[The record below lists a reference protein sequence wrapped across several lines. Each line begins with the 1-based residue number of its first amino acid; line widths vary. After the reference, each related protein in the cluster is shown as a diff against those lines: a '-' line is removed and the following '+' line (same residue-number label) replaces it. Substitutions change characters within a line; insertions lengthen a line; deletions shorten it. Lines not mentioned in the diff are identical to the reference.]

1 MENTT
6 DNIYYR
12 AFAKSLKSKRVLIL
26 EKDFFTEWQKAQEQN
41 KDLDYYESI
50 FLYNKEQKSIYFKN
64 NKSLSGITDVVTD
77 RLVFD
82 FDSHEDVD
90 NAREDANNLVHKLL
104 NTFKPTDIRIYFS
117 GNKGY
122 HVEVHLDKL
131 ITQEQ
136 FKNIVFNIAGDL
148 PTFDESI
155 NDPQRVFRL
164 PLTLNLK
171 TNKYKIP
178 LTIDQFDNI
187 PTEEIIE
194 LSNTKDNPD
203 FIDILST
210 YTTSEIDV
218 VDKFYVKP
226 VVKDIMSRITDKR
239 SPERVAYDGENDMSI
254 DERPDFSNKPRH
266 LSSAKFALQEGFFGD
281 GERNT
286 ACMILAA
293 TYRNLGYSKEIAY
306 NMIKATLRKRA
317 QRMGHEDYNKEE
329 LWNEVIGVV
338 YSDAWR
344 GGTYSERENSLVQ
357 KTIVS
362 YNLQSEY
369 YEKETVNIK
378 EISEKFK
385 IFADNIDKNVI
396 KTGVGQLDDKLL
408 ITTGMMVGV
417 LGAPS
422 SGKTTHTISIV
433 EHQSLNGIGS
443 LFVSADMAENL
454 LYARLMQRYCGIDFR
469 TILEDIKLKPYQM
482 WPQKIRGAW
491 DQVLENFKNV
501 GFSFQSGPTTEDIA
515 RRIEEQEQ
523 ITGAPVKALFVDYL
537 EKLRCDINDPT
548 QASGRNASR
557 LADLTRDKQLATF
570 LLLQPQKSAGDPSDE
585 LLSMRK
591 VKGAS
596 VIEQDCRVILT
607 TWRPGFNP
615 DVKGKNPEDIFSS
628 IAIVKNNMGE
638 AGKIDFRFNGAT
650 GLLTPM
656 TFEDEKYLEEVKRN
670 AQNRKAAAYKATEG
684 IYEVPERS
692 NRNYTNKAEEPHKF
706 KHKALPNAESGDKKN
721 KDLY

>member
-1 MENTT
+1 MLMEKTALF
-6 DNIYYR
+6 R
-12 AFAKSLKSKRVLIL
+12 AFAKSLKSKRILIL
-26 EKDFFTEWQKAQEQN
+26 EKDFFEEWQKAQTQN
-41 KDLDYYESI
+41 QELDYYESI
-50 FLYNKEQKSIYFKN
+50 FLYNKDQKSIYFKN

-82 FDSHEDVD
+82 FDSHDNVD
-90 NAREDANNLVHKLL
+90 DAREDANNLVVDLL
-104 NTFKPTDIRIYFS
+104 KHFNKESIRIFYS

-122 HVEVHLDKL
+122 HVEVHLESQL

-136 FKNIVFNIAGDL
+136 FKNIVFNVGGKYK
-148 PTFDESI
+148 TFDESI

-171 TNKYKIP
+171 TNRYKIP
-178 LTIDQFDNI
+178 LTIEQFDNI
-187 PTEEIIE
+187 STEEIIE
-194 LSNTKDNPD
+194 LSKDPANPD
-203 FIDILST
+203 FGTILDN
-210 YTTSEIDV
+210 YTTTQSDV
-218 VDKFYVKP
+218 VSLFYKEVPKKDKTLTT
-226 VVKDIMSRITDKR
+226 ISEMT
-239 SPERVAYDGENDMSI
+239 I

-286 ACMILAA
+286 ACMILCA

-317 QRMGHEDYNKEE
+317 QRLGLDDYNKSE
-329 LWNEVIGVV
+329 LWNEVVEVV
-338 YSDAWR
+338 YSEAWR
-344 GGTYSERENSLVQ
+344 GGTYAEKENKLIV
-357 KTIVS
+357 KTIES

-378 EISEKFK
+378 EVSEKFK
-385 IFADNIDKNVI
+385 SFADNIDKNII
-396 KTGVGQLDDKLL
+396 KTGIPQLDDKVLV
-408 ITTGMMVGV
+408 TTGMMVGV

-433 EHQSLNGIGS
+433 EHQSLNNIGS
-443 LFVSADMAENL
+443 LFISADMADNL
-454 LYARLMQRYCGIDFR
+454 LYARLMQRYCGINFK

-482 WPQKIRGAW
+482 WPQKIRSAW

-523 ITGAPVKALFVDYL
+523 LTGNPVKALFVDYL

-557 LADLTRDKQLATF
+557 LSDLTRDKQIATF

-615 DVKGKNPEDIFSS
+615 DVKGYNQEDIFSS

-638 AGKIDFRFNGAT
+638 AGKLDFRFNGAT

-656 TFEDEKYLEEVKRN
+656 TIEDEKFLEEVKRN
-670 AQNRKAAAYKATEG
+670 AQNRKAAAYKATDG
-684 IYEVPERS
+684 IYDMPDKGSRS
-692 NRNYTNKAEEPHKF
+692 YAQKEEPAHKF
-706 KHKALPNAESGDKKN
+706 RHKALPNAELSDKKN
-721 KDLY
+721 GDLY